1 MPRLHRHDCGGGRP
15 GAGPV
20 RGARRGR
27 LPLRRGGLARARPG
41 GPARAAGGGD
51 RLRPRPARRRA
62 GPAAGR
68 ARAQGARHLRDERA
82 GRRPAGGCARG
93 PCGVQCRALLA
104 DPGGDH
110 GPRRGQGRGRAP
122 RLQRTWALRPR
133 APSPLATAGTTWRCS
148 RPWACPASWKTR
160 PRACARGSR
169 AARRTTPPTA
179 SPARSRR
186 SSGKENRRAGVS
198 PARPKGSSPI
208 LVEIMAR
215 GVDEGAAVRR
225 VCNHLGLAPAR
236 GSPGA
241 RRTTP
246 PAASS
251 ARSRRSSGKKI
262 RRAGETPARPKG
274 AAVKRRCGTPTGP
287 GRPGRPA
294 PPCRARTT

>member
-1 MPRLHRHDCGGGRP
+1 MARGVDE
-15 GAGPV
+15 GAAV
-20 RGARRGR
+20 RRVCAHLGLAPARGSPGARRTT
-27 LPLRRGGLARARPG
+27 PPAAS
-41 GPARAAGGGD
+41 PARSRRSSGKKI
-51 RLRPRPARRRA
+51 RRA
-62 GPAAGR
+62 GCSPASPRGSSPI
-68 ARAQGARHLRDERA
+68 LVEIM
-82 GRRPAGGCARG
+82 ARG
-93 PCGVQCRALLA
+93 VDKGAAVRRVCNHLGLA
-104 DPGGDH
+104 P
-110 GPRRGQGRGRAP
+110 
-122 RLQRTWALRPR
+122 
-133 APSPLATAGTTWRCS
+133 
-148 RPWACPASWKTR
+148 
-160 PRACARGSR
+160 ARGFP
-169 AARRTTPPTA
+169 AARRTTPTTA

-246 PAASS
+246 PMASL
-251 ARSRRSSGKKI
+251 ARSRRSSGKEN
-262 RRAGETPARPKG
+262 RRAGVSPARPRG